1 MLYITLSYAS
11 IIDAAKKGK
20 YFSNVFDWINVDTSD
35 MF

>member
-11 IIDAAKKGK
+11 IIDAKKVK